1 MESREKWIDRWYR
14 KSQSQDTKNSV
25 QSFLK
30 TWDKFLLQANRTEES
45 LNKDNIFTV
54 LQDYINWGQDR
65 GNSATTIR
73 QYFMFLKDWL
83 WFNAIKIYDEDVK
96 HELTFPKKV
105 EGEKAPMT
113 REIINT
119 LVEKTKSKKS
129 LYLVLASSG
138 MRIGETLQLRMKD
151 VRIDESPARIIIPP
165 PITKAKRGRTT
176 FISSEAVESLRDFRR
191 WGKESKNF
199 IFWSG
204 EDFQRARANE
214 IHYFREILL
223 KCGLLEKSWNNYNN
237 TLSLHSFRSFFI
249 TRVARHDENY
259 SKKWAGQKGYLLQY
273 DRMPIEEQA
282 EIYRKIEPDLTISS
296 NLVNNILK

>member
-30 TWDKFLLQANRTEES
+30 TWDKFLIQAKINEKD

-83 WFNAIKIYDEDVK
+83 WFNRIKIYDEDVK

-151 VRIDESPARIIIPP
+151 VRIDESPARVIIPP

-204 EDFQRARANE
+204 EDF
-214 IHYFREILL
+214 
-223 KCGLLEKSWNNYNN
+223 
-237 TLSLHSFRSFFI
+237 
-249 TRVARHDENY
+249 
-259 SKKWAGQKGYLLQY
+259 
-273 DRMPIEEQA
+273 
-282 EIYRKIEPDLTISS
+282 
-296 NLVNNILK
+296 